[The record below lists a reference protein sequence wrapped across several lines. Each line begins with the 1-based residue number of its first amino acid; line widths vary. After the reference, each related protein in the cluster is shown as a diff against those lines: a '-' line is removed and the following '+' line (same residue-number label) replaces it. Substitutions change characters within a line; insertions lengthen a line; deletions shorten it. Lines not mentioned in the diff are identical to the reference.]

1 MRLTL
6 LCDEC
11 YNTLHW
17 ERVWVCLPALRTG
30 IQNGGL
36 SVVKIR
42 APRRFLPWFALAV
55 VAFGAG
61 WWLRQQLSTLP
72 VANANPRARLT
83 SLQEYSPKQSYNMA
97 LAPSDS
103 ASPVSMDLMQLF
115 YSVFKYVEKQHVD
128 YTPEQAKPM
137 AYGAVRAML
146 QSLNDPNTRFLEPD
160 EARLLQE
167 AAKGT
172 YYGIGAALTV
182 VRKME
187 QDVERRELTVI
198 APLPGSPAEK
208 AGLQPGDVITE
219 IDGKWVIAYDP
230 FRQVQRSGVRG
241 NELVKALEEA
251 RKRVMAGLDLRKAMS
266 ALTNKDQ
273 GAMTLTVRRG
283 PATLKLKVTP
293 GVLTVEPVAYRL
305 MPGGLGYLRI
315 TQFNAQTPDSLK
327 RALAGLGNNLRGVV
341 VDLRNNPGGSL
352 EAASQTAAMLVK
364 GPTLALLE
372 TRAGEN
378 KLRQPVSI
386 HGANPRV
393 KAPMVVLIN
402 QGTANVAEVLAVAL
416 RDKAGAKLV
425 GEHTFG
431 DALVQTFIPLPD
443 GSAVTITTGKF
454 LTLNGG
460 DFHGKG
466 VYPAVSAPTVPKQG
480 HDLALEKAVSLLS
493 QRPTTRVQEGKK
505 DA

>member
-1 MRLTL
+1 MDVR
-6 LCDEC
+6 
-11 YNTLHW
+11 
-17 ERVWVCLPALRTG
+17 G
-30 IQNGGL
+30 
-36 SVVKIR
+36 S
-42 APRRFLPWFALAV
+42 RRILPWFTVALL
-55 VAFGAG
+55 AFGTG
-61 WWLRQQLSTLP
+61 WWLRQQLATLP
-72 VANANPRARLT
+72 VANANPRARVT
-83 SLQEYSPKQSYNMA
+83 SLQEYSPKQA
-97 LAPSDS
+97 DFAKIVPKDDP
-103 ASPVSMDLMQLF
+103 SPVSMDLMQLF

-146 QSLNDPNTRFLEPD
+146 QSLNDPNTRFLEPE

-182 VRKME
+182 TRKVT

-219 IDGKWVIAYDP
+219 IDGRWVIAYDP

-241 NELVKALEEA
+241 SELVKALEEA
-251 RKRVMAGLDLRKAMS
+251 RKRVIAGLDLRKALN

-273 GAMTLTVRRG
+273 GTMTLTVRRG
-283 PATLKLKVTP
+283 NATIKVKVTP
-293 GVLTVEPVAYRL
+293 GVLTVEPVTYRL

-315 TQFNAQTPDSLK
+315 VQFNTRTSESLK
-327 RALAGLGNNLRGVV
+327 RALAGLGNNLSGLV

-352 EAASQTAAMLVK
+352 EAASQAAAMLVK
-364 GPTLALLE
+364 SPTLALLE
-372 TRAGEN
+372 IRNGESMR
-378 KLRQPVSI
+378 RQPVNI
-386 HGANPRV
+386 NANPRV
-393 KAPMVVLIN
+393 KVPMVVLIN

-425 GEHTFG
+425 GERTFG

-443 GSAVTITTGKF
+443 GSAMTITTGKF
-454 LTLNGG
+454 LTVNGG

-493 QRPTTRVQEGKK
+493 QRTTRRV
-505 DA
+505 

>member
-1 MRLTL
+1 M
-6 LCDEC
+6 D
-11 YNTLHW
+11 
-17 ERVWVCLPALRTG
+17 V
-30 IQNGGL
+30 
-36 SVVKIR
+36 R
-42 APRRFLPWFALAV
+42 APWRVLPWFALV
-55 VAFGAG
+55 LFAFGTG
-61 WWLRQQLSTLP
+61 WWLRQQLATLP
-72 VANANPRARLT
+72 VANANPRVRVT
-83 SLQEYSPKQSYNMA
+83 SLQEYSPKQSYTMA
-97 LAPSDS
+97 LASGDS

-146 QSLNDPNTRFLEPD
+146 QSLNDPDTRFLEPE

-182 VRKME
+182 VRKVT
-187 QDVERRELTVI
+187 QDIERRELTVI

-219 IDGKWVIAYDP
+219 IDGRWVIAYDP

-241 NELVKALEEA
+241 NELVKAMEDA
-251 RKRVMAGLDLRKAMS
+251 RKQVMAGLDLRKALN

-273 GAMTLTVRRG
+273 APMTLTVRRG
-283 PATLKLKVTP
+283 NATLKLKVTP
-293 GVLTVEPVAYRL
+293 GVLTVEPVTYRL
-305 MPGGLGYLRI
+305 MPGGVGYLRI
-315 TQFNAQTPDSLK
+315 VQFNAQTPESLK
-327 RALAGLGNNLRGVV
+327 RALAGLGNNLSGLV

-352 EAASQTAAMLVK
+352 EAASQAAAMLVK
-364 GPTLALLE
+364 SPALALLE
-372 TRAGEN
+372 TRDGEG
-378 KLRQPVSI
+378 KRRQPI
-386 HGANPRV
+386 NITANPRV
-393 KAPMVVLIN
+393 KAPMVVLVN
-402 QGTANVAEVLAVAL
+402 QGTANVAEVLAVVL

-431 DALVQTFIPLPD
+431 DGLVQTFVPLPD
-443 GSAVTITTGKF
+443 GSAMTITTGKF
-454 LTLNGG
+454 LTLSGG

-466 VYPAVSAPTVPKQG
+466 VYPTVSAPTVPKQG

-493 QRPTTRVQEGKK
+493 QRATKRV
-505 DA
+505 